1 MFLRRLLLVSAFVCL
16 SFPNYMF
23 ASFIQASPINGFSPS
38 TICSG
43 SNTAVIVTG
52 YGFTN
57 VIAVK
62 IGMNNVSYNIINDST
77 LEISNTSGASTDYIF
92 LETSTATMKS
102 PNQLSIIELTP
113 IINGNLSGVVC
124 GGTDITYTAAG
135 GSFYEFFVDGISF
148 GVPSPN
154 NSITFKPAHG
164 QNIYVKAYDASMNC
178 AAFSNVI
185 TAQIETVSIPQLISS
200 ATNVTVCNNEPL
212 STSIIYSLTNGANDA
227 FVTGLPPG
235 ISAEISGSNIIIS
248 GTPNVASAQDYNY
261 VITPSGMP
269 CVSSAYGTISIAL
282 DTSLEKTPSSGGVS
296 QILCEGN
303 SLDPIEYIV
312 GGGGDNAVVS
322 GLPNGVT
329 SNYDTTAGVL
339 SIQGTPSDN
348 ISIENT
354 YNYAVTTSGS
364 GCNEK
369 ILRGS
374 ITVQPLAELSLLAGS
389 GALDQVLCEGVAV
402 VPVLI
407 ALEGGTDIVS
417 ISGLPNGVNY
427 TIDGATKVVTISGT
441 PLENIAIFEVFSF
454 VVSSISE
461 RCTETTLQGAIRVN
475 GDSNLEHLIS
485 SGDTSQTLCEES
497 ALKPIEFSVVGGAS
511 NATVTGLP
519 NGVVFNFD
527 ATAGVLSIEGI
538 PSDDIAIETQHSYTL
553 TTSGSGCSETIF
565 RGSITVQPL
574 PELSILS
581 SSGALNQE
589 VCEGDAITPILIAL
603 EGGTDIV
610 SISGLPNGIN
620 YTIDSAIKVLTISG
634 NPAETVNAFE
644 MFSFVISSI
653 STSCIETTL
662 QGSIRLN
669 GDSRLTHVFSS
680 GDTSQ
685 TLCEGMAVTPISFTV
700 DGGATNAIVSG
711 LPSGMIFDFDAAAG
725 ILSIEG
731 TPTDNITLENT
742 YNYTIS
748 TTGGGCNQQIFRG
761 TISIQPK
768 AELKLLASSGTL
780 NQVLCEG
787 EAITPILI
795 ALEGGT
801 DFSSITGL
809 PSGVN
814 YSFDNVTKILS
825 VSGTPAADISSIEQ
839 ALISFA
845 TTTSCNTSFLTGVL
859 TINQQSSVELISH
872 LQTQNQLV
880 CGVTPIEKIEYQLR
894 DGATNA
900 SVSGLPAGVTWS
912 LSTNIIEIVGVPENV
927 VYETAYDY
935 TIIADGN
942 GCASSITSSIVVTPN
957 TMDMPIA
964 EEQQY
969 FCVYNTP
976 TLTDIVVYANNLK
989 WYSADG
995 LVELDPG
1002 TLLVDGETYYAHNEV
1017 IISEASAIDRY
1028 ACRSFATP
1036 IEVFISDTPAPQILE
1051 LTNNF
1056 CSDGFYTLSDIKTNV
1071 DQVIWYNSL
1080 ISDTPL
1086 SQETPLETNSYYA
1099 AAINPKTGCESTTR
1113 TNFEVVVNPC
1123 TVVVYN
1129 ALSINGDGLNEKLII
1144 ENIEY
1149 FTENEL
1155 MIYNR
1160 NGRIVFKT
1168 TNYGA
1173 NNNFFRGYSNMNST
1187 LGKNKVLPMG
1197 TYFYTFSFVRPSD
1210 RKLMTE
1216 KGFINLVAN

>member
-485 SGDTSQTLCEES
+485 SGDTSQTLCE
-497 ALKPIEFSVVGGAS
+497 
-511 NATVTGLP
+511 
-519 NGVVFNFD
+519 
-527 ATAGVLSIEGI
+527 
-538 PSDDIAIETQHSYTL
+538 
-553 TTSGSGCSETIF
+553 
-565 RGSITVQPL
+565 
-574 PELSILS
+574 
-581 SSGALNQE
+581 
-589 VCEGDAITPILIAL
+589 
-603 EGGTDIV
+603 
-610 SISGLPNGIN
+610 
-620 YTIDSAIKVLTISG
+620 
-634 NPAETVNAFE
+634 
-644 MFSFVISSI
+644 
-653 STSCIETTL
+653 
-662 QGSIRLN
+662 
-669 GDSRLTHVFSS
+669 
-680 GDTSQ
+680 
-685 TLCEGMAVTPISFTV
+685 GMALTPISFTV

-894 DGATNA
+894 DGASNA

-989 WYSADG
+989 WFSADG